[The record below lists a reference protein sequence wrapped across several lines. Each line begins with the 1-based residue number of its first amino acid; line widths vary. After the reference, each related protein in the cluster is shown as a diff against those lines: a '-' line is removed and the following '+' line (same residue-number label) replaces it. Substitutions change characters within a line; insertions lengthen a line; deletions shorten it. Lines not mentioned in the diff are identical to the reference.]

1 MWISPEFKIYLI
13 KEFQRLKDEE
23 NSQQSLQWNLQRT
36 LSKINYRIHTDAI
49 KEELI
54 PPTIT
59 RQQSSIIYAS
69 EADVLNMALFGQT
82 AATWRTNNKNKEGN
96 IRDHATLEQLVVLT
110 NLESINAV
118 FIKQALLQPERLK
131 KLNEIAISQMKSL
144 LNSVGIK
151 KLK

>member
-82 AATWRTNNKNKEGN
+82 AATWRANKY
-96 IRDHATLEQLVVLT
+96 
-110 NLESINAV
+110 
-118 FIKQALLQPERLK
+118 
-131 KLNEIAISQMKSL
+131 
-144 LNSVGIK
+144 
-151 KLK
+151 